1 MQASQRWKEM
11 VEAEHA
17 QSERMREDSPPDD
30 HWQTSAHHFRA
41 DPRRSDDPL
50 VERLLQEVGP
60 HHTLLDVG
68 AGAGRLALPLALRCR
83 EVIAVEPSPSMASL
97 LLQLAAEHDIHNV
110 SLVQAKWEEA
120 EVDPA
125 DIVLCAHVLYT
136 AGDIVPFVRK
146 LEIHGR
152 NRVLIV
158 LFRAP
163 PQTHIYPLW
172 KQVHGEDRLPLPGLP
187 QLRDVLRELDI
198 DARVEMLPQ
207 RPRPGFDSSDEAMDE
222 LGRRL
227 FLGTASPKR
236 DVLER
241 LLPDILE
248 DIDGQLRI
256 KGTRPLEAGLV
267 SWRPNL

>member
-1 MQASQRWKEM
+1 M
-11 VEAEHA
+11 VETEHA
-17 QSERMREDSPPDD
+17 QSERMREESTPDD

-60 HHTLLDVG
+60 NHTLLDVG

-97 LLQLAAEHDIHNV
+97 LLQLASESDIHNV
-110 SLVQAKWEEA
+110 SLVQAKWDEA

-136 AGDIVPFVRK
+136 ASDVVPFIRK
-146 LEIHGR
+146 LEAHGR
-152 NRVLIV
+152 KMVLIV
-158 LFRAP
+158 LFNAS
-163 PQTHIYPLW
+163 PQSHIYPLW

-187 QLRDVLRELDI
+187 QLQDVLWELDI
-198 DARVEMLPQ
+198 EARVEMFPAQ
-207 RPRPGFDSSDEAMDE
+207 SRPGFDSSHEAMEE
-222 LGRRL
+222 LSRRL

-248 DIDGQLRI
+248 DIDGVLRI
-256 KGTRPLEAGLV
+256 KGARPLEAGLI
-267 SWRPNL
+267 SWRPGL